1 MPGGIGSRPYLLRN
15 GSGLRASPHV
25 ALAPTPCSMELGMI
39 GLGRMGLN
47 MTLRLLRG
55 GHRVV
60 VWNRHPAAV
69 EVAKGEGAEEAP
81 AVEDFAR
88 LLAAPRVVWLMLP
101 AGAITEQYVRT
112 LLDVLDPGDVIVD
125 GANSRYTDTLRLA
138 VEVEA
143 RGIHLVDAGVSGG
156 IWGLEG
162 GYSLMVGGSDE
173 AVGRVGPALR
183 TLAPGADFGWGHVGP
198 VGSGHFVKMVHNG
211 IEYGLM
217 QAYAEGFALLEAKR
231 EMGARDGEPV
241 PVSLD
246 LGQIASLWRHGSV
259 VRSWLLDLAADALA
273 VRPTLEGV
281 APWVPDSGE
290 GRWTVEEAVALRIP
304 APVITAAL
312 FERFQSRNERAF
324 AYRLLSA
331 LRGGFGGHAVKGDPG
346 TEGLHP
352 DGTLDVIPGGPDT
365 EGARTVPDEH

>member
-1 MPGGIGSRPYLLRN
+1 
-15 GSGLRASPHV
+15 
-25 ALAPTPCSMELGMI
+25 MI

-60 VWNRHPAAV
+60 VWNRRRAAV
-69 EVAKGEGAEEAP
+69 EVAVGEGAEAAP
-81 AVEDFAR
+81 EVADFAR
-88 LLAAPRVVWLMLP
+88 LLDRPRVVWLMLP
-101 AGAITEQYVRT
+101 AGRVTEDYARR
-112 LLDVLDPGDVIVD
+112 LLDVLDAGDVIVD

-138 VEVEA
+138 EAVEA
-143 RGIHLVDAGVSGG
+143 RGLHLVDAGVSGG

-173 AVGRVGPALR
+173 AVGRLVPALK
-183 TLAPGADFGWGHVGP
+183 TLAPGEDRGWGHVGP

-231 EMGARDGEPV
+231 EMGTRGGAPV
-241 PVSLD
+241 PLALD
-246 LGQIASLWRHGSV
+246 LHQIAELWRDGSV
-259 VRSWLLDLAADALA
+259 VRSWLLDLAAEALA
-273 VRPTLEGV
+273 ARPTLEGV

-290 GRWTVEEAVALRIP
+290 GRWTVEEAVALRVP
-304 APVITAAL
+304 APVIAASL

-331 LRGGFGGHAVKGDPG
+331 LRGGFGGHPVRGEPG
-346 TEGLHP
+346 AEGLRP
-352 DGTLDVIPGGPDT
+352 DGTLDVIPGGPQT
-365 EGARTVPDEH
+365 EGATTVPGED